1 MRNRALPFNYVGANI
16 APRYIGCLSFRGPID
31 ISRCFGSLWKLSF
44 CVVSITNL
52 IRDGGFL
59 GNLKKMEIED
69 IYIHS
74 DFLRGN
80 GDADYLLVTMI
91 LIMELLFERI
101 VLINSILFYDRAK

>member
-1 MRNRALPFNYVGANI
+1 MG
-16 APRYIGCLSFRGPID
+16 
-31 ISRCFGSLWKLSF
+31 
-44 CVVSITNL
+44 
-52 IRDGGFL
+52 
-59 GNLKKMEIED
+59 IED

-80 GDADYLLVTMI
+80 GDADYLLVTII

>member
-1 MRNRALPFNYVGANI
+1 MKIIVLRR
-16 APRYIGCLSFRGPID
+16 
-31 ISRCFGSLWKLSF
+31 
-44 CVVSITNL
+44 ITNL

-59 GNLKKMEIED
+59 GNLKKMGIED